1 MRNTAAIVVAVVLA
15 AGVAR
20 AMQFGEWSPAAS
32 VESIT
37 GTSPVFNTAFQ
48 DGCPAPSKDGLTFY
62 MASTRPGG
70 YGGIDI
76 WVAERESA
84 DDPWGAPV
92 NAGPAINTAA
102 DEFCPGPLRNGHGL
116 LFVSTRPGGCGLS
129 DMYLS
134 RLHEKKGWQPA
145 ENLGC
150 GVNSA
155 ADEASPI
162 LVEYDGVS
170 EFYFSSTR
178 AGGVTSEAPGA
189 VSGDSDIYVA
199 AVAADGSIGAPIPA
213 PGLNTGA
220 GEFRPHV
227 RRDGLEIFFDSN
239 APGGAGGLDI
249 WSAVRGSTSEPW
261 WPPQNAGSNINSAG
275 NETRPYLS
283 WGASTLYF
291 GTTRAGIEGVADIW
305 FATRVKETGPE

>member
-1 MRNTAAIVVAVVLA
+1 MRYKAAIVATILLVATI
-15 AGVAR
+15 AR
-20 AMQFGEWSPAAS
+20 AMQFSDWAPAAS
-32 VESIT
+32 VESIP
-37 GTSPVFNTAFQ
+37 GTTSVFNTAFQ

-76 WVAERESA
+76 WVAQRESA
-84 DDPWGAPV
+84 DDPWGDPV
-92 NAGPAINTAA
+92 NLGPTINTAA

-116 LFVSTRPGGCGLS
+116 LFVSTRAGGCGLS
-129 DMYLS
+129 DMYIS
-134 RLHEKKGWQPA
+134 RYHEKRGWLAA

-150 GVNSA
+150 TVNSA

-162 LVEYDGVS
+162 LVEYDGLT

-189 VSGDSDIYVA
+189 IAGDSDIYVA
-199 AVAADGSIGAPIPA
+199 PVAQDGSIGTPVPA
-213 PGLNTGA
+213 PGLNTAA

-239 APGGAGGLDI
+239 APGGSGGLDI
-249 WSAVRGSTSEPW
+249 WTAVRESTGDAW
-261 WPPQNAGSNINSAG
+261 WPAQNAGPNINSSG

-305 FATRVKETGPE
+305 FTTRLKKKGP